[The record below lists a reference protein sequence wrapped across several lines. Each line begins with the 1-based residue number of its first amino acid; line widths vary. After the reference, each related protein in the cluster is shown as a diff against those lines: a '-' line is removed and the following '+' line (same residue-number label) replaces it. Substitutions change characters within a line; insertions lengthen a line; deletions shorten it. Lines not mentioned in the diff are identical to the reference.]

1 MAKILMDYGVKR
13 ELAEKFKVSEVT
25 VRDALKFK
33 TKSRMANMLRK
44 AALEMGG
51 VLKDAKTLKEAMNAN
66 TLEKLDE

>member
-1 MAKILMDYGVKR
+1 MAKILMDYGAKR